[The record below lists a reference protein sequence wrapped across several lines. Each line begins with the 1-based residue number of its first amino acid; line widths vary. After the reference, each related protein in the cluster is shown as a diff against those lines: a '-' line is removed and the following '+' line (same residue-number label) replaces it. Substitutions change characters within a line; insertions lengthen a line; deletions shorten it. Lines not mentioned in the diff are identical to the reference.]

1 MSDTILFVKETSTCH
16 YIMVIHTP
24 RLCGEPGFKTRL
36 EQREEA
42 PIRCREV
49 LDSEEAVAAADKT
62 LPTAAQPFK
71 RRARQPILDIPP
83 PPPPATKEDG
93 NAPGAIDKKTAGMIK
108 AAIEAFISGN
118 SDYAAAD
125 LDLESGEAILI
136 AGEDGEMLIDIEF
149 IDAEE
154 TDEAMEKLE
163 GLLGKASGKLG
174 RLEEALRAA
183 GYDVSGLASTD
194 STDAEEEKRKKRPVD
209 KKRKPKHDH
218 EEL

>member
-1 MSDTILFVKETSTCH
+1 
-16 YIMVIHTP
+16 MVIHTP

-42 PIRCREV
+42 PIQCREV
-49 LDSEEAVAAADKT
+49 LDSEEAVAAVDKT

-83 PPPPATKEDG
+83 PPPATKEDG
-93 NAPGAIDKKTAGMIK
+93 NAPGGIDKKAAGMIK

-118 SDYAAAD
+118 KDYAAAD
-125 LDLESGEAILI
+125 LDLESGEAQAILV

-149 IDAEE
+149 VDA
-154 TDEAMEKLE
+154 DEADEALEKLE

-183 GYDVSGLASTD
+183 GYDISGLAPSPD
-194 STDAEEEKRKKRPVD
+194 SKDGEEEKRKKRPED
-209 KKRKPKHDH
+209 EKRKPKHEH